1 MDTIDHS
8 FVASYIQKRVSPAVA
23 EVGKEIAVEV
33 GKEVLKE
40 SLNIM
45 KEQGEKAE
53 KFVNKKVSSL
63 FVIQSQLWLR
73 LGDYIDMISKLVF
86 DSISRAKDIK

>member
-1 MDTIDHS
+1 
-8 FVASYIQKRVSPAVA
+8 
-23 EVGKEIAVEV
+23 
-33 GKEVLKE
+33 
-40 SLNIM
+40 M

-63 FVIQSQLWLR
+63 FVIQSQLWPR

-86 DSISRAKDIK
+86 DSISRAKDIE

>member
-1 MDTIDHS
+1 M
-8 FVASYIQKRVSPAVA
+8 
-23 EVGKEIAVEV
+23 GKEA
-33 GKEVLKE
+33 LKE
-40 SLNIM
+40 SLNIT

-63 FVIQSQLWLR
+63 FVIQSQLWPR